1 MTKTVPLLIKKRSFC
16 PGNVSDHGMRAM
28 RIGFRDVGCH
38 WQKGKKWQRDPF
50 SVGVVFPLCL
60 RPCRLT
66 DCQQQ
71 PNSAQYHEVGYMGKE
86 RFLCYPPIEPK
97 IFSSPHGGGGF
108 RWGGT
113 RSERSTPIPAC
124 RQAGLP
130 SPIKRGKGMK

>member
-66 DCQQQ
+66 DCQQHRIL
-71 PNSAQYHEVGYMGKE
+71 PNTMMWTLWEKSAFYVIPQLSQKYFPPPTVGE
-86 RFLCYPPIEPK
+86 D
-97 IFSSPHGGGGF
+97 SGG
-108 RWGGT
+108 GGT